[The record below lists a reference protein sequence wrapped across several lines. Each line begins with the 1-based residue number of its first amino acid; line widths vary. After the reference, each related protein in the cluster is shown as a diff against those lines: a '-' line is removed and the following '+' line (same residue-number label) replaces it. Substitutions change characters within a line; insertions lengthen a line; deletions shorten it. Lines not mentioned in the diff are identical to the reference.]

1 MAKIEINRIT
11 NANIYLDGANLL
23 GRAEEVKLPDV
34 SMTMQEHKALGMVGK
49 VELPAGFDKMEGEIK
64 WNSFYRDAMLS
75 AANPY
80 KSLALQCRSS
90 VQRYSSQGLIDEIP
104 LVTFLTIMFK
114 KNPLGTFKQHE
125 NAEFSSSFTCTYIK
139 QVLDGE
145 ELLELDY
152 WDGFEAT
159 FGVDYAEHARIEGKP
174 GLQFVGDKLDE
185 IQISLVF
192 HQHYCVPDMELA
204 RLRTAMKSHQALAL
218 VFGNGDYRGWFVIT
232 DVTATSEQTDSTGN
246 VLAVNATASL
256 REYIGDPKNPLQPP
270 AIHTQV
276 PGVGAVSGAVPSPS
290 GVAQYVRDGVNY
302 AKQAQSVLQTT
313 ISAVRV
319 AQKMKDNPAVA
330 LTRVPGLMSGLGN
343 VSGALGQSVPAF
355 NALSESMPDAVSLAR
370 ATSDAATYVQQAQS
384 SLNGVDGSNIAA
396 ALDAVSGQLN
406 SASSTFTRMSPGLS
420 TMAAKILARSV

>member
-1 MAKIEINRIT
+1 ME
-11 NANIYLDGANLL
+11 
-23 GRAEEVKLPDV
+23 
-34 SMTMQEHKALGMVGK
+34 
-49 VELPAGFDKMEGEIK
+49 AGGF
-64 WNSFYRDAMLS
+64 
-75 AANPY
+75 
-80 KSLALQCRSS
+80 LQ
-90 VQRYSSQGLIDEIP
+90 
-104 LVTFLTIMFK
+104 
-114 KNPLGTFKQHE
+114 
-125 NAEFSSSFTCTYIK
+125 
-139 QVLDGE
+139 
-145 ELLELDY
+145 
-152 WDGFEAT
+152 
-159 FGVDYAEHARIEGKP
+159 P

-192 HQHYCVPDMELA
+192 HQHYCVPDVELA
-204 RLRTAMKSHQALAL
+204 RLRTAMKAHQALAL

-270 AIHTQV
+270 AIRTQV

-355 NALSESMPDAVSLAR
+355 NALSESMPDAISLAR

-406 SASSTFTRMSPGLS
+406 SASTTLTRMSPGLS
-420 TMAAKILARSV
+420 SMAAKILARSV

>member
-1 MAKIEINRIT
+1 MFAVLGDIEFELIT
-11 NANIYLDGANLL
+11 
-23 GRAEEVKLPDV
+23 
-34 SMTMQEHKALGMVGK
+34 
-49 VELPAGFDKMEGEIK
+49 
-64 WNSFYRDAMLS
+64 
-75 AANPY
+75 
-80 KSLALQCRSS
+80 
-90 VQRYSSQGLIDEIP
+90 
-104 LVTFLTIMFK
+104 
-114 KNPLGTFKQHE
+114 
-125 NAEFSSSFTCTYIK
+125 
-139 QVLDGE
+139 
-145 ELLELDY
+145 Y

-192 HQHYCVPDMELA
+192 HQHYCVPDVELA
-204 RLRTAMKSHQALAL
+204 RLRTAMKSHQAL

-270 AIHTQV
+270 AIRTQV

-355 NALSESMPDAVSLAR
+355 NALSESMPDAISLAR

-384 SLNGVDGSNIAA
+384 SLSDVDGSNIAA

-406 SASSTFTRMSPGLS
+406 SASTTFTRMSPGLS
-420 TMAAKILARSV
+420 SMAAKILARSV

>member
-1 MAKIEINRIT
+1 MFAVLGDIEFELIT
-11 NANIYLDGANLL
+11 
-23 GRAEEVKLPDV
+23 
-34 SMTMQEHKALGMVGK
+34 
-49 VELPAGFDKMEGEIK
+49 
-64 WNSFYRDAMLS
+64 
-75 AANPY
+75 
-80 KSLALQCRSS
+80 
-90 VQRYSSQGLIDEIP
+90 
-104 LVTFLTIMFK
+104 
-114 KNPLGTFKQHE
+114 
-125 NAEFSSSFTCTYIK
+125 
-139 QVLDGE
+139 
-145 ELLELDY
+145 Y

-174 GLQFVGDKLDE
+174 GLQFIGDKLDE

-192 HQHYCVPDMELA
+192 HQHYCVPDVELA
-204 RLRTAMKSHQALAL
+204 RLRTAMKAHQALAL

-256 REYIGDPKNPLQPP
+256 REYIGDPKNPLKPP
-270 AIHTQV
+270 AIRTHV
-276 PGVGAVSGAVPSPS
+276 PDVGAVSGAVPSPS

-355 NALSESMPDAVSLAR
+355 NALSESMPEAISLAR

-384 SLNGVDGSNIAA
+384 SLSGVDSSNIAA
-396 ALDAVSGQLN
+396 SLDAVSGQLN
-406 SASSTFTRMSPGLS
+406 SASTTFTRMSPGLS

>member
-1 MAKIEINRIT
+1 MFAVLGDIEFELIT
-11 NANIYLDGANLL
+11 
-23 GRAEEVKLPDV
+23 
-34 SMTMQEHKALGMVGK
+34 
-49 VELPAGFDKMEGEIK
+49 
-64 WNSFYRDAMLS
+64 
-75 AANPY
+75 
-80 KSLALQCRSS
+80 
-90 VQRYSSQGLIDEIP
+90 
-104 LVTFLTIMFK
+104 
-114 KNPLGTFKQHE
+114 
-125 NAEFSSSFTCTYIK
+125 
-139 QVLDGE
+139 
-145 ELLELDY
+145 Y

-192 HQHYCVPDMELA
+192 HQHYCVPDVELA
-204 RLRTAMKSHQALAL
+204 RLRTAMKAHQALAL

-270 AIHTQV
+270 AIRTQV

-319 AQKMKDNPAVA
+319 AQKMKDNPTVA

-355 NALSESMPDAVSLAR
+355 NALSESMPEAISLAR
-370 ATSDAATYVQQAQS
+370 APVMRPHMCNRR
-384 SLNGVDGSNIAA
+384 SL
-396 ALDAVSGQLN
+396 
-406 SASSTFTRMSPGLS
+406 R
-420 TMAAKILARSV
+420 